1 MTDTDALNESI
12 ARALYENAEYY
23 GPEDTQPA
31 WEHRDDEER
40 DEWREIAA
48 AVLPIVAEEVRK
60 AKAEVWVE
68 AIRYSIDC
76 GNETTD
82 SCGNMYRLDWIDR
95 MEREIEQN
103 PYAPETGDSNEHR

>member
-1 MTDTDALNESI
+1 MTDTDALME
-12 ARALYENAEYY
+12 RLAEKLHY
-23 GPEDTQPA
+23 GQGYDDWGVA
-31 WEHRDDEER
+31 NDDERGEAL
-40 DEWREIAA
+40 DLANE
-48 AVLPIVAEEVRK
+48 VLPIVAEEVRK

-82 SCGNMYRLDWIDR
+82 SWGNMYRLDWIDR

-103 PYAPETGDSNEHR
+103 PYAPEIGDSNEHR